1 MIFQLNSP
9 HTMKMKVGSGIVRVR
24 LFALFEAQNAHKSKK
39 WRKKC
44 VWLSPK
50 RNFLKKVMFW
60 AQAKRESKT
69 RIIYG
74 PQEVHKSKR
83 AASVL
88 SLLPLGACY
97 YENAPKYII
106 SSLMPS
112 RPYLISLLFTPHE
125 APLTPPIS
133 ALCSAL
139 SVVSLSALS
148 SV

>member
-1 MIFQLNSP
+1 MRINQKVEKKMRLAEPKTQLFS
-9 HTMKMKVGSGIVRVR
+9 KSCVLGS
-24 LFALFEAQNAHKSKK
+24 
-39 WRKKC
+39 RKRK
-44 VWLSPK
+44 
-50 RNFLKKVMFW
+50 
-60 AQAKRESKT
+60 SKT
-69 RIIYG
+69 RIIYR

-83 AASVL
+83 VASIL

-148 SV
+148 SVLLPLLLLSFFVFFNAILIFFFFFFYFFIFSV